1 VSLFSSSWFY
11 WAVSVAVGLPLAIIV
26 LTELHHALIRR
37 RSHLARQVSLLRNYV
52 VPLGALLVLL
62 VEARQVPAHDTSVR
76 ILTTVFGFLV
86 LVLLVSGLNATV
98 IQNAPEESW
107 RKRLPVIFLDVARFA
122 LIGVGLA
129 VILSYIWGVRIGGL
143 FTALGV
149 SSVVI
154 GLMLQNS
161 VGQVVSGLFMLF
173 EQPFRIGDWLDTATE
188 QGRIVEVNWRAVHI
202 ETDTGLRIT
211 PNSVLATTSFTNLS
225 RPPGAHKLAIT
236 TTFST
241 ADPPDKVC
249 ALLSRL
255 ASALPQPKTGV
266 TPTSMSLG
274 GGQYCTTIGMKSA
287 ADDRAAQATF
297 LRWLWYAARRESLH
311 LDGDED
317 KFSTTDRVANA
328 LRTVVAQALR
338 LSHTD
343 QQSLVPY
350 ARIVRYGAEE
360 IMEYEGQVPEGITF
374 LVAGRVLLTATA
386 EDGSVVPVS
395 TLSEGSF
402 LGVTALTRQPNPGGA
417 YALAEVTALEIDRE
431 HLEQMVMSKPM
442 VLQDLGR
449 HIDER
454 QDKVLQATRRGR
466 NLGEADGQE
475 PAVSPDRLTPDTV
488 G

>member
-1 VSLFSSSWFY
+1 MNLFSSSWFY
-11 WAVSVAVGLPLAIIV
+11 WALGVAVGLPLAIIL
-26 LTELHHALIRR
+26 LTELQHALIRR

-52 VPLGALLVLL
+52 LPLGALLVLL

-98 IQNAPEESW
+98 IQYAPEGSW

-143 FTALGV
+143 FTAFGV
-149 SSVVI
+149 TSVVI

-173 EQPFRIGDWLDTATE
+173 EQPFQIGDWLDTPAVR
-188 QGRIVEVNWRAVHI
+188 GRIVEVNWRAVHI

-241 ADPPDKVC
+241 ADPPDQVC
-249 ALLSRL
+249 ALLSRV
-255 ASALPQPKTGV
+255 AGALPQLKTGV
-266 TPTSMSLG
+266 RPTSVSLA
-274 GGQYCTTIGMKSA
+274 GGQYCTTIGVKSA
-287 ADDRAAQATF
+287 ADDTAAQATF

-311 LDGDED
+311 LDGAEDE
-317 KFSTTDRVANA
+317 FSTAERVEDA
-328 LRTVVAQALR
+328 LRTVVAPALR

-343 QQSLVPY
+343 QQSLLPY
-350 ARIVRYGAEE
+350 ARILRYGAEE
-360 IMEYEGQVPEGITF
+360 IVEYDGQVPEGMAF
-374 LVAGRVLLTATA
+374 LVAGRVRLTGTA
-386 EDGSVVPVS
+386 EDGSVLPVS

-417 YALAEVTALEIDRE
+417 YAMAEVTALEIARE
-431 HLEQMVMSKPM
+431 HLEQLVMNKPM
-442 VLQDLGR
+442 LLQDLGR
-449 HIDER
+449 LIDER
-454 QDKVLQATRRGR
+454 QNKVLQATRRER
-466 NLGEADGQE
+466 NSGEVDGQE
-475 PAVSPDRLTPDTV
+475 RAASPSHMTPDTR

>member
-1 VSLFSSSWFY
+1 MSPCRSTKRCATFGNS
-11 WAVSVAVGLPLAIIV
+11 
-26 LTELHHALIRR
+26 RR
-37 RSHLARQVSLLRNYV
+37 LARSRSADQSSRSGDCWSDSEPVQLV
-52 VPLGALLVLL
+52 VVLL
-62 VEARQVPAHDTSVR
+62 GRQRCGGTAPRDHRAHRVAPCADPQAKPPRQTGEPVAQLCCAARGAASAACRGASGAGSRHVGADPHNGVR
-76 ILTTVFGFLV
+76 LPGA
-86 LVLLVSGLNATV
+86 VLLVSGLNATV

-107 RKRLPVIFLDVARFA
+107 RKLLPVIFLDVARFA

-255 ASALPQPKTGV
+255 ASALPQLKTGV

-287 ADDRAAQATF
+287 ADDSAAQATF

-317 KFSTTDRVANA
+317 KFST
-328 LRTVVAQALR
+328 
-338 LSHTD
+338 
-343 QQSLVPY
+343 
-350 ARIVRYGAEE
+350 
-360 IMEYEGQVPEGITF
+360 
-374 LVAGRVLLTATA
+374 
-386 EDGSVVPVS
+386 
-395 TLSEGSF
+395 
-402 LGVTALTRQPNPGGA
+402 
-417 YALAEVTALEIDRE
+417 
-431 HLEQMVMSKPM
+431 
-442 VLQDLGR
+442 
-449 HIDER
+449 
-454 QDKVLQATRRGR
+454 
-466 NLGEADGQE
+466 
-475 PAVSPDRLTPDTV
+475 
-488 G
+488 

>member
-1 VSLFSSSWFY
+1 MNLFSSSWFY
-11 WAVSVAVGLPLAIIV
+11 WALGVAVGLPLAIIL
-26 LTELHHALIRR
+26 LTELQHALIRR

-52 VPLGALLVLL
+52 LPLGALLVLL

-98 IQNAPEESW
+98 IQYAPEGSW

-143 FTALGV
+143 FTAFGV
-149 SSVVI
+149 TSVVI

-173 EQPFRIGDWLDTATE
+173 EQPFRIGDWLDTPAVR
-188 QGRIVEVNWRAVHI
+188 GRIVEVNWRAVHI

-241 ADPPDKVC
+241 ADPPDQVC
-249 ALLSRL
+249 ALLSRV
-255 ASALPQPKTGV
+255 AGALPQLKTGV
-266 TPTSMSLG
+266 RPTSVSLA
-274 GGQYCTTIGMKSA
+274 GGQYCTTIGVKSA
-287 ADDRAAQATF
+287 ADDTAAQATF

-311 LDGDED
+311 LDGTED
-317 KFSTTDRVANA
+317 QFSTAERVEDA
-328 LRTVVAQALR
+328 LRTVVAPALR
-338 LSHTD
+338 LSDTD

-350 ARIVRYGAEE
+350 ARIVRYGVEE
-360 IMEYEGQVPEGITF
+360 IVEYDGQVPEGMAF
-374 LVAGRVLLTATA
+374 LVAGRVRLTGTA
-386 EDGSVVPVS
+386 EDGSVLPVS

-417 YALAEVTALEIDRE
+417 YAMAEVTALEIARE
-431 HLEQMVMSKPM
+431 HLEQLLMNKPM
-442 VLQDLGR
+442 LLQDLGR
-449 HIDER
+449 LIDER
-454 QDKVLQATRRGR
+454 QNKVLQATRRER
-466 NLGEADGQE
+466 NSGEVDGQE
-475 PAVSPDRLTPDTV
+475 RAASPSHMTPDTR